1 MVKFLIQNE
10 DKYYTVANSALS
22 EISIM
27 ELNAQAFQTYGFDDL
42 PDGALI
48 QILSHPKLLYWQES
62 GDDLPTLTAT
72 VTATPPPQCIEKV
85 IYRTDPSITGIDNV
99 KVTCEGNVRFSCSFD
114 GGTTFIQY
122 DGSSWVEQT
131 DGMSKET
138 IEAITS
144 DEWNSVTNIK
154 ESFIMRVI
162 LAHDTDIL
170 TELRVN
176 FTNE

>member
-1 MVKFLIQNE
+1 M
-10 DKYYTVANSALS
+10 
-22 EISIM
+22 
-27 ELNAQAFQTYGFDDL
+27 
-42 PDGALI
+42 
-48 QILSHPKLLYWQES
+48 
-62 GDDLPTLTAT
+62 
-72 VTATPPPQCIEKV
+72 
-85 IYRTDPSITGIDNV
+85 
-99 KVTCEGNVRFSCSFD
+99 
-114 GGTTFIQY
+114 QY

-144 DEWNSVTNIK
+144 DEWNSIMNIK